1 MCRAYLKEHVFLFII
16 CKVLSQLVGLH
27 ITFSSLV
34 KDFQGPFAFS
44 PNARNSGVVRAVV
57 ASSGAGVATVIFKLD
72 KRAVELKNLLAMNA
86 ILEIAVRMRKKRPLN
101 LLIINE

>member
-1 MCRAYLKEHVFLFII
+1 MFLFII
-16 CKVLSQLVGLH
+16 CNVLSQLVGLH

-72 KRAVELKNLLAMNA
+72 KRVVELKNLLAMNA